1 MVDVGD
7 KPMTKR
13 RSVAR
18 GHVALS
24 PSTLTLLRDGELKK
38 GDALAVARIAGIA
51 AAKKTP
57 DLIPLCHPVAITS
70 VQVSVDLVSDGVAI
84 EASVQTADRTGI
96 EMEAL
101 TCVAAAALNVIDMVK
116 AVDRGAHITKIW
128 VEKKEGGASGSWERG
143 TAVPVATEQPGTER
157 PVTGEP
163 ATMQPAKVGPQ
174 VTGTVGVVTVSDRA
188 SRKERKDETGPLI
201 SKTLASWG
209 ARPMH
214 VTVAD
219 DQQEITD
226 ATLKLINQGAWLVV
240 TTGGT
245 GITSRDVTPQAL
257 SKLFDFDIPGV
268 AEALR
273 RSGVGKAPGAL
284 LSRSVAGIIGS
295 TAVMT
300 FPGSVGGVRDGLGIL
315 SDIIEHLSQQ
325 LANGDH

>member
-7 KPMTKR
+7 KPVTKR

-24 PSTLTLLRDGELKK
+24 PATLTLLRDGELKK

-143 TAVPVATEQPGTER
+143 TAVPVAAE
-157 PVTGEP
+157 
-163 ATMQPAKVGPQ
+163 QPAKAGPH
-174 VTGTVGVVTVSDRA
+174 VAGTVGVITVSDRA

-201 SKTLASWG
+201 SQTLANWG
-209 ARPMH
+209 ASPLH

-245 GITSRDVTPQAL
+245 GITARDVTPQAL

-284 LSRSVAGIIGS
+284 LSRSVAGIIGN

-315 SDIIEHLSQQ
+315 SNLIEHLSQQ

>member
-7 KPMTKR
+7 KPVTKR
-13 RSVAR
+13 SSVAR
-18 GHVALS
+18 GHVALAEA
-24 PSTLTLLRDGELKK
+24 TIALLRDGELKK

-70 VQVSVDLVSDGVAI
+70 VQVSVDLVTDGVAI

-128 VEKKEGGASGSWERG
+128 VEKKEGGASGRWERG
-143 TAVPVATEQPGTER
+143 TSVPVATEPPEKPG
-157 PVTGEP
+157 PH
-163 ATMQPAKVGPQ
+163 
-174 VTGTVGVVTVSDRA
+174 VTGTVGVITVSDRA
-188 SRKERKDETGPLI
+188 SREERKDETGPHI
-201 SKTLASWG
+201 FQTLADWG
-209 ARPMH
+209 ATPLH

-226 ATLKLINQGAWLVV
+226 ATLELIDQGAWLVV

-245 GITSRDVTPQAL
+245 GITTRDVTPQAL
-257 SKLFDFDIPGV
+257 SRLFDFDIPGV
-268 AEALR
+268 AQALR
-273 RSGVGKAPGAL
+273 QSGVGKAPGAL
-284 LSRSVAGIIGS
+284 LSRSVAGIIGN

-325 LANGDH
+325 LADGDH

>member
-7 KPMTKR
+7 KPVTKR

-18 GHVALS
+18 GHVALAEA
-24 PSTLTLLRDGELKK
+24 TIALLRDGELKK

-70 VQVSVDLVSDGVAI
+70 VQVSVDLVTDGVAI

-128 VEKKEGGASGSWERG
+128 VEKKEGGASGTWERG
-143 TAVPVATEQPGTER
+143 TAVPVATAQPTTGT
-157 PVTGEP
+157 V
-163 ATMQPAKVGPQ
+163 ATEQPAKVSPQ
-174 VTGTVGVVTVSDRA
+174 VTGAVGVITVSDRA

-201 SKTLASWG
+201 SQTLANWG
-209 ARPMH
+209 ASPLH

-245 GITSRDVTPQAL
+245 GITTRDVTPQAL

-284 LSRSVAGIIGS
+284 LSRNVAGIIGN

-315 SDIIEHLSQQ
+315 SDMIEHLSQQ